1 MKKKLVGLGLVVG
14 ALVVTSVGSFAA
26 SDYKTPAEAVAGLT
40 GKTVESIVQERVETG
55 KTYGTIAND
64 AGKLEEF
71 KAENLKIK
79 EDNLNAQ
86 VQAGTRTQESADAI
100 LERLKANQ
108 AVCDGTGSAGIGQG
122 MGAGFGSNGTGNGA
136 GNGAGTGSQDGT
148 GTGQNLQDGS
158 GNPTGGGQ
166 GMMGSG
172 KGQGSGGQGGG
183 GVGGMGLRDGSCY

>member
-1 MKKKLVGLGLVVG
+1 MKKKLVGMGLVVG
-14 ALVVTSVGSFAA
+14 ALVVTSIGSFAA

-40 GKTVESIVQERVETG
+40 GKTVESVIQERMDTG

-108 AVCDGTGSAGIGQG
+108 ATCDGTGSAGIGQG
-122 MGAGFGSNGTGNGA
+122 MGAGFGSNGTGNGS

-148 GTGQNLQDGS
+148 GTGKNLQDGS
-158 GNPTGGGQ
+158 GSANGNGQ
-166 GMMGSG
+166 GAG
-172 KGQGSGGQGGG
+172 KGQGGGQGGG